1 MGRVFGAHRV
11 RGQVGSVIDPEVI
24 MTCPRRSAR
33 SRPLGFTLI
42 ELLVV
47 IAIIAVLI
55 ALLLPA
61 VQAAREAARRA
72 QCVNNL
78 KQIGIAMHNYHTAN
92 EAFPPGSS
100 AALYQLNTVPY
111 SWNNWSAQA
120 LLLGYLEQS
129 PIYASVNFSLAPFA
143 SNVAGDLAA
152 NTVLRTRI
160 GSFLC
165 PSDGAAGSQCTNSY
179 YGSMGTTIGYNTQTS
194 SNGLFA
200 ETVGHPIRDIIDGTS
215 NTVAFS
221 ETLVGD
227 LSSSTAPL
235 RKRGHGI
242 LNAGGSQTWGTNDV
256 STNFNNIMSIFNQ
269 CNAAWNKNDPVGN
282 GGYQSA
288 GQYWGWGTPGMT
300 LFQTVVPPNASQ
312 YTWNACRQDCQGCGV
327 DSSHIVN
334 STSNH
339 PGGCN
344 VGFVDG
350 SVKFIKQSIDIKT
363 WWALGSRAGGE
374 VISADS
380 Y

>member
-1 MGRVFGAHRV
+1 
-11 RGQVGSVIDPEVI
+11 
-24 MTCPRRSAR
+24 MTYQRKSAQT
-33 SRPLGFTLI
+33 RPIGFTLI

-78 KQIGIAMHNYHTAN
+78 KQIGIGMHNYHSAN
-92 EAFPPGSS
+92 DVFPPGS
-100 AALYQLNTVPY
+100 AKALYDFNTTPY

-120 LLLGYLEQS
+120 LLLGYLEAG
-129 PIYASVNFSLAPFA
+129 PIYNAVNFSLAPFA
-143 SNVAGDLAA
+143 SNVGGDKAA
-152 NTVLRTRI
+152 NTVLLMRI

-165 PSDGAAGSQCTNSY
+165 PSDGQAGSQCTNSY

-200 ETVGHPIRDIIDGTS
+200 ETVGHSIRDIIDGTT

-221 ETLVGD
+221 EALVGD
-227 LSSSTAPL
+227 LTSNKAPL
-235 RKRGHGI
+235 QKRGHGI
-242 LNAGGSQTWGTNDV
+242 LNAGGSQSWGVNDV

-269 CNAAWNKNDPVGN
+269 CNAAWNKNDPVSN
-282 GGYQSA
+282 GGYMSS
-288 GQYWGWGTPGMT
+288 GQYWSWGTPGMT
-300 LFQTVVPPNASQ
+300 LFQTVVPPNSSQ
-312 YTWNACRQDCQGCGV
+312 YTWNTCRQDCQGCGV

-334 STSNH
+334 ATSNH

-344 VGFVDG
+344 VLFADG
-350 SVKFIKQSIDIKT
+350 SVRFIKQSVNIRT
-363 WWALGSRAGGE
+363 WWALGSLAGGE

>member
-1 MGRVFGAHRV
+1 L
-11 RGQVGSVIDPEVI
+11 IDEEVI
-24 MTCPRRSAR
+24 MTRQRRFGPAHAR
-33 SRPLGFTLI
+33 PSGFTLI

-78 KQIGIAMHNYHTAN
+78 KQIGIGLHNYHSSN
-92 EAFPPGSS
+92 EMFPLGSS

-111 SWNNWSAQA
+111 SWNNWSAQT
-120 LLLGYLEQS
+120 LFLGYLEAN
-129 PIYASVNFSLAPFA
+129 PIYNSVNFNMAPFA
-143 SNVAGDLAA
+143 SNVGGDLAA
-152 NTVLRTRI
+152 STVLRMRI
-160 GSFLC
+160 SSFLC
-165 PSDGAAGSQCTNSY
+165 PSDGQAGAQCTNSY

-200 ETVGHPIRDIIDGTS
+200 ETVGHSIRDVIDGST

-221 ETLVGD
+221 EALVGD
-227 LSSSTAPL
+227 LTSSALPL
-235 RKRGHGI
+235 KKRGHGI
-242 LNAGGSQTWGTNDV
+242 LNAGGSQSWGVNDV

-269 CNAAWNKNDPVGN
+269 CNSAWASNNVQN
-282 GGYQSA
+282 YGGYMSS
-288 GQYWGWGTPGMT
+288 GQYWTWGTPGMT
-300 LFQTVVPPNASQ
+300 LFQTVVPPNSSQ
-312 YTWNACRQDCQGCGV
+312 YTWNTCRQDCQGCGV
-327 DSSHIVN
+327 DSSHIV
-334 STSNH
+334 SATSNH

-344 VGFVDG
+344 VLFVDG
-350 SVKFIKQSIDIKT
+350 SVKFVKQSIDIRT